1 MRVTASADYGV
12 RVLVE
17 LAGRQ
22 RPASRDALAEATGT
36 PAQYLSA
43 VLGRLRRAGLVGAQR
58 GAEGGYWIARPCEE
72 ISVADVLIGLDGA
85 PAGPPVH
92 TPRRQGS
99 PLESLWLDLQDEYLT
114 AATGVTIASLAG
126 LDKS

>member
-17 LAGRQ
+17 LSRRQ

-36 PAQYLSA
+36 PAQYLAS

-58 GAEGGYWIARPCEE
+58 GAEGGYWIARPGEE
-72 ISVADVLIGLDGA
+72 ISVADVLVGLDGA
-85 PAGPPVH
+85 PAGPPV
-92 TPRRQGS
+92 QGPQRPAT
-99 PLESLWLDLQDEYLT
+99 PLEALWLDLQDEYLT
-114 AATGVTIASLAG
+114 AATSVTIASLAG
-126 LDKS
+126 TEHS